1 MTASPAQLR
10 YLADAVNTASP
21 AQRLVMLYDRLL
33 LDLRR
38 GGQAQQGGDLF
49 EGAAQLRHGQ
59 QIVAELRSSLRT
71 EQWSGAG
78 NLASLY
84 GFLLTELIELA
95 ATVDQQRLD
104 SVSEIVVG
112 LRDSWRQAAEQLA
125 GAGVAE
131 RSSEAATRSD
141 RQSAWVG

>member
-33 LDLRR
+33 LDIRR
-38 GGQAQQGGDLF
+38 AGQAQQRGDTF
-49 EGAAQLRHGQ
+49 EGATQLRHGQ
-59 QIVAELRSSLRT
+59 QIVAELRSSLRMDA
-71 EQWSGAG
+71 WPGAD

-84 GFLLTELIELA
+84 GFLLTELVELA
-95 ATVDQQRLD
+95 AAEDQQRLD
-104 SVSEIVVG
+104 AVTEIVVG
-112 LRDSWRQAAEQLA
+112 LRESWRQAAAQLA
-125 GAGVAE
+125 APPTPGAAE
-131 RSSEAATRSD
+131 PLPHAA

>member
-33 LDLRR
+33 LDIRR
-38 GGQAQQGGDLF
+38 AGQAQQRGDTF

-71 EQWSGAG
+71 DLWAGAD

-84 GFLLTELIELA
+84 GFLLTELVELA
-95 ATVDQQRLD
+95 ATADQQRLD
-104 SVSEIVVG
+104 AVGEIVVG
-112 LRDSWRQAAEQLA
+112 LRESWRQATEELTGPPTPERAEPA
-125 GAGVAE
+125 
-131 RSSEAATRSD
+131 SHAA
-141 RQSAWVG
+141 RQTAWVG

>member
-33 LDLRR
+33 LDIRR
-38 GGQAQQGGDLF
+38 AGQAQQRGDAF

-59 QIVAELRSSLRT
+59 QIVAELRSSLRV
-71 EQWSGAG
+71 EGWPGAD

-84 GFLLTELIELA
+84 GYLLTELVDLA
-95 ATVDQQRLD
+95 GSEDQQRLD
-104 SVSEIVVG
+104 AVAEIVVG
-112 LRDSWRQAAEQLA
+112 LRESWRQAAEQLTA
-125 GAGVAE
+125 PPTAELSEPVSHGA
-131 RSSEAATRSD
+131 
-141 RQSAWVG
+141 RQTAWVG

>member
-33 LDLRR
+33 LDIRR
-38 GGQAQQGGDLF
+38 AGHAQQRGDAF

-59 QIVAELRSSLRT
+59 QIVAELRSSLRMDA
-71 EQWSGAG
+71 WPGAD

-84 GFLLTELIELA
+84 GFLLTELVELA
-95 ATVDQQRLD
+95 ATQDQQRLD
-104 SVSEIVVG
+104 AVTEIVVG
-112 LRDSWRQAAEQLA
+112 LRESWRQAAEELA
-125 GAGVAE
+125 GPPTPGPAQPVSHTA
-131 RSSEAATRSD
+131 
-141 RQSAWVG
+141 RQTAWVG